1 MTAFDYV
8 VIAIVSASMALG
20 VWRGV
25 VGEIIALAAWVL
37 AFVAARWWGS
47 EVAQVVFS
55 GLITDPALRIVAAWV
70 TVFIAVLVLMALLR
84 LAVHGMLKALGLSLT
99 DRLLGVIFGLARGLL
114 IVLVVVA
121 VGGMMSMAKEKWWS
135 DAYFSAPLE
144 TAVLAGKPWL
154 PPEVAKRIR
163 FR

>member
-8 VIAIVSASMALG
+8 VVAIVAASVLLG

-25 VGEIIALAAWVL
+25 VGEVIALVAWVL
-37 AFVAARWWGS
+37 AFLAAKWWGD
-47 EVAQVVFS
+47 EVAQRLLAGV
-55 GLITDPALRIVAAWV
+55 IADPALRIVAAWV
-70 TVFIAVLVLMALLR
+70 AVFVVVLLLMALLR
-84 LAVHGMLKALGLSLT
+84 LAVRGLLKALGLSPT

-114 IVLVVVA
+114 IVLVLVA
-121 VGGMMSMAKEKWWS
+121 VGGMLSLAKEKWWS

-154 PPEVAKRIR
+154 PPDVAKRIR

>member
-1 MTAFDYV
+1 MTAFDYA
-8 VIAIVSASMALG
+8 VIVIVSASVALG

-25 VGEIIALAAWVL
+25 LGEIIALVAWVL
-37 AFVAARWWGS
+37 AFFAARWWGG
-47 EVAQVVFS
+47 EVARVFFT
-55 GLITDPALRIVAAWV
+55 GIADPALRTVAAWV
-70 TVFIAVLVLMALLR
+70 AVFVVVLVLMALLR
-84 LAVHGMLKALGLSLT
+84 LAVRGLLKALGLSLT

-114 IVLVVVA
+114 IILVLVA
-121 VGGMMSMAKEKWWS
+121 LGGMTTVAKERWWS
-135 DAYFSAPLE
+135 EAYFSALLE

>member
-8 VIAIVSASMALG
+8 VLAIVAASVALG

-25 VGEIIALAAWVL
+25 LGEIIALVAWVL
-37 AFVAARWWGS
+37 AFFAARWWGG
-47 EVAQVVFS
+47 EVARHVFS
-55 GLITDPALRIVAAWV
+55 GIDDPALRIVAAWV
-70 TVFIAVLVLMALLR
+70 AVFVVVLLVMALLR
-84 LAVHGMLKALGLSLT
+84 LAVRGLLKALGLSLT
-99 DRLLGVIFGLARGLL
+99 DRFLGVLFGLARGLL
-114 IVLVVVA
+114 IVLVLVI
-121 VGGMMSMAKEKWWS
+121 VGGMTTVAKEKWWS
-135 DAYFSAPLE
+135 EAYFSAPLE